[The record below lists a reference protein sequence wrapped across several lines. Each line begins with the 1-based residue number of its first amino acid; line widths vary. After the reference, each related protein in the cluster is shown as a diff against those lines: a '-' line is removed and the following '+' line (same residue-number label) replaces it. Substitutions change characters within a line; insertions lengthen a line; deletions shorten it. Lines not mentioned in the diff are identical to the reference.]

1 MSRPEERA
9 RRAMGCDFYGAV
21 RTKRIADVRVDVI
34 FGLLCIYWKFGNARN
49 VHACM
54 KCAEKLY
61 RIFRLKL
68 SERCAKSL
76 INETFCFGRYG
87 LQRYEN
93 YMHENYMKYNCRV
106 TAILIFVIDRRI
118 ESLYT
123 ALYDILCVQVFRSL
137 FTL

>member
-1 MSRPEERA
+1 MA
-9 RRAMGCDFYGAV
+9 RFALRTFELTLYLDFYAFV
-21 RTKRIADVRVDVI
+21 
-34 FGLLCIYWKFGNARN
+34 GNLETREMYR
-49 VHACM
+49 ACM
-54 KCAEKLY
+54 KCAEKLF

-123 ALYDILCVQVFRSL
+123 ALCDILCVQVFRSL